1 MYSLLLH
8 EDRNAACLWSGF
20 TEAIR
25 IVTRPTL
32 SLYYDSPRPTLRRL
46 RWMYLTATVLLP
58 EQRQEQ
64 IEFEAKLFGG
74 TPLHLP
80 DPSGSMKLH
89 EYLSH
94 LGHPVLQFPIPFRR
108 GMLAAAESPASG
120 DRAALT
126 RP

>member
-1 MYSLLLH
+1 MVYSLLPH
-8 EDRNAACLWSGF
+8 EDRNAACLRSGF

-25 IVTRPTL
+25 IVTRPSL
-32 SLYYDSPRPTLRRL
+32 SYDSPSPTLRRL
-46 RWMYLTATVLLP
+46 RCMYLTATVQLP
-58 EQRQEQ
+58 ERRQEQ

-108 GMLAAAESPASG
+108 RMLAAAESPASG